1 MLLDVVTTYA
11 QTFPFDSFPQTR
23 TRMKG
28 RAPPLKTQQM
38 RMGRMKMVEVT
49 QGAADLAQEEGGV
62 SGTFG
67 FS

>member
-1 MLLDVVTTYA
+1 
-11 QTFPFDSFPQTR
+11 
-23 TRMKG
+23 MKG